1 MYGGI
6 RLVAMATTTTDNK
19 RQVELLQPDAGE
31 KRPKTCFE
39 NQRHVQKNAL
49 RNGTAEMAEWV

>member
-1 MYGGI
+1 
-6 RLVAMATTTTDNK
+6 MATTTTDNK
-19 RQVELLQPDAGE
+19 RQVELLLPDAGE